1 MYNFDFDLTEV
12 FGVASL
18 LIVFFAVV
26 VLLGVIIVWVFSSL
40 GLMNL
45 AKKKNIPN
53 PWLAFLPVGSSYLI
67 GKLGFEVY
75 QEESKK
81 NPTLTWVTLGI
92 AAGIILFGDE
102 SFSGILSIALLVFH
116 SIAYYNIFKD
126 LYKNYVV
133 FTVFTVLSDSLL
145 GGVFLYS
152 MRNTIEDKQEEDI
165 KEETKEAE
173 IVKEEKKEEIKKEEK
188 VRPSFCSIC
197 GNKLNKTAKFCSN
210 CGQKIE

>member
-1 MYNFDFDLTEV
+1 
-12 FGVASL
+12 
-18 LIVFFAVV
+18 
-26 VLLGVIIVWVFSSL
+26 
-40 GLMNL
+40 MNL

-116 SIAYYNIFKD
+116 SIAYYNIFKA
-126 LYKNYVV
+126 LSKNYVV

-165 KEETKEAE
+165 KEENKEEKTKEAE

-197 GNKLNKTAKFCSN
+197 GNKINKTAKFCSN

>member
-116 SIAYYNIFKD
+116 SIAYYNIFKA
-126 LYKNYVV
+126 LSKNYVV